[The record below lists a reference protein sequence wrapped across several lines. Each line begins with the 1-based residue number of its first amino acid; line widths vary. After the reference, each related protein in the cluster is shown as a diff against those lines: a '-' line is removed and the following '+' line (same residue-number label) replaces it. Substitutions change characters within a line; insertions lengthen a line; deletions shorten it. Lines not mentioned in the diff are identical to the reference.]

1 VIIMDHVID
10 GEGRILGRVS
20 SYAAKMLLN
29 GGNVTIVNA
38 DKIVISGHLREIVDK
53 YKRRI
58 ELKDKA
64 NPEHSPYVSRRP
76 DLFVKR
82 VVRGMLPYKQ
92 PKGKEAYK
100 RLKVY
105 MGVPEGTAR
114 PGANDIKKGD
124 EVYEKIVTIR
134 ALAEKLGYRGE

>member
-1 VIIMDHVID
+1 MAERVID

-20 SYAAKMLLN
+20 SYAAKLLLN
-29 GGNVTIVNA
+29 GDSVRIVNA
-38 DKIVISGHLREIVDK
+38 EKIIISGHLRDIVAK
-53 YKRRI
+53 YKQKA

-82 VVRGMLPYKQ
+82 VVRGMLPYRR

-100 RLKVY
+100 RLRVY
-105 MGVPEGTAR
+105 VGVPEGT
-114 PGANDIKKGD
+114 PPFDTLELKKGED
-124 EVYEKIVTIR
+124 VYEDIITVK
-134 ALAEKLGYRGE
+134 ALSEKLGYRGA